1 MRPLIEHGHL
11 YIAQP
16 PLYKAKIGKTEQYL
30 RDDKALVQ
38 FLFDWAR
45 AHTAYNRNGSDIE
58 KATWQTTLDALL
70 AYDRELNIVSTHAI
84 IPVNYCHQL
93 VVALAH
99 NPEVTSN
106 TQELVA
112 HLKKQMPHYGISLLE
127 QSMPE
132 GVDETVP
139 ATVESTIQFT
149 KLNTKWSVP
158 LAFFS
163 AKELQNLMKLY
174 LAINQQESENW
185 ALTAEAKENT
195 ISGTGLLALLAA
207 IKEIGK
213 PYMYIQR
220 YKGLGEMNPDQLG
233 DTAMDQK
240 SRSVLQVTIEDALEA
255 DTWFSTLMGDDVEGR
270 RSFIAT
276 YGQFAKNLDI

>member
-1 MRPLIEHGHL
+1 
-11 YIAQP
+11 
-16 PLYKAKIGKTEQYL
+16 
-30 RDDKALVQ
+30 
-38 FLFDWAR
+38 
-45 AHTAYNRNGSDIE
+45 
-58 KATWQTTLDALL
+58 
-70 AYDRELNIVSTHAI
+70 
-84 IPVNYCHQL
+84 
-93 VVALAH
+93 
-99 NPEVTSN
+99 
-106 TQELVA
+106 
-112 HLKKQMPHYGISLLE
+112 
-127 QSMPE
+127 MPE

-139 ATVESTIQFT
+139 ATVESAIQFT

-158 LAFFS
+158 LTFFS
-163 AKELQNLMKLY
+163 SKELQNLIKLY
-174 LAINQQESENW
+174 LAISQQESESW